1 MNRPCE
7 FVSGVMHLVR
17 VNIELK
23 FAPVLFRIEIVL
35 NSKFDLKLDLK
46 FDFILCFNLIRSSSD
61 SKRYQ
66 GIRLSIV
73 IESLE

>member
-1 MNRPCE
+1 MLNRPCE
-7 FVSGVMHLVR
+7 FVSGVMQLVR

-35 NSKFDLKLDLK
+35 NSKFDLK

-61 SKRYQ
+61 SKRHQ